1 MISAVAG
8 TFNILHEGH
17 KALLDRAFELGD
29 EVYIGI
35 TSDRMASSSR
45 GRLNTYYIR
54 EKAVREYAASKKK
67 PFSVF
72 TIDDIYGPDEMM
84 DHVDVLVVSEETLG
98 NGKEVVRKA
107 AEKGRKMDLSVV
119 SIIQRSDGG
128 KLSSTD
134 IMNGACSRNGDADA
148 IDIAVGSAN
157 PVKVEAVRN
166 VMERIFG
173 QVRIFAYDVSS
184 GVPEQPFGDQT
195 QEGAKNR
202 AKAAIHDHA
211 LSVGIEAGV
220 FEMFGT
226 LYDFQYCAVL
236 DKDGRY
242 TIGTGSGFRY
252 PDSVVELVRNGKTVG
267 EAMKIVYGETNAGKT
282 MGAIG
287 ILSKGLLDRRSLT
300 EQSVLAAMIP
310 RIWDEK
316 HE

>member
-17 KALLDRAFELGD
+17 KALLDRAFQLGD

-45 GRLNTYYIR
+45 DRLNTYYIR
-54 EKAVREYAASKKK
+54 EKAVKEYAASKKK

-84 DHVDVLVVSEETLG
+84 DHVDVLVVSEETLA

-107 AEKGRKMDLSVV
+107 SEKGKKMELSVV
-119 SIIQRSDGG
+119 SIVQKSDGG

-134 IMNGACSRNGDADA
+134 IMNGSCSRNGDAEA

-173 QVRIFAYDVSS
+173 QVRIFAYDVPS

-202 AKAAIHDHA
+202 AKAALHDHA

-220 FEMFGT
+220 FEMFDT
-226 LYDFQYCAVL
+226 LYDFQYCAIL
-236 DKDGRY
+236 DREGRY

-252 PDSVVELVRNGKTVG
+252 PDSVVELVRKGKTVG

-310 RIWDEK
+310 RVWDEK
-316 HE
+316 

>member
-17 KALLDRAFELGD
+17 KALLDRAFQLGD

-45 GRLNTYYIR
+45 DRLNTYYIR
-54 EKAVREYAASKKK
+54 EKAVKEYAASKKK

-84 DHVDVLVVSEETLG
+84 DHVDVLVVSEETLA

-107 AEKGRKMDLSVV
+107 SEKGKKMDLSVV
-119 SIIQRSDGG
+119 SIVQKSDGG

-134 IMNGACSRNGDADA
+134 IMNGSCSRNGDSGA

-173 QVRIFAYDVSS
+173 QVRIFAYDVPS

-202 AKAAIHDHA
+202 AKAALHDHA

-220 FEMFGT
+220 FEMFDT
-226 LYDFQYCAVL
+226 LYDFQYCAIL
-236 DKDGRY
+236 DREGRY

-252 PDSVVELVRNGKTVG
+252 PDSVVELVRKGKTVG

-316 HE
+316 

>member
-17 KALLDRAFELGD
+17 KALLDRAFQLGD

-45 GRLNTYYIR
+45 DRLNTYYIR
-54 EKAVREYAASKKK
+54 EKAVKEYAASKKK

-84 DHVDVLVVSEETLG
+84 DHVDVLVVSEETLA

-107 AEKGRKMDLSVV
+107 SEKGKKMELSVV
-119 SIIQRSDGG
+119 SIVQKSDGG

-134 IMNGACSRNGDADA
+134 IMNGSCSRNGDAEA

-173 QVRIFAYDVSS
+173 QVRIFAYDVPS

-202 AKAAIHDHA
+202 AKAALHDHA

-220 FEMFGT
+220 FEMFDT
-226 LYDFQYCAVL
+226 LYDFQYCAIL
-236 DKDGRY
+236 DREGRY

-252 PDSVVELVRNGKTVG
+252 PDSVVELVRKGKTVG

-316 HE
+316 

>member
-45 GRLNTYYIR
+45 NRLNTYYIR
-54 EKAVREYAASKKK
+54 EKAVREYAASKKR

-84 DHVDVLVVSEETLG
+84 DHVDVLVVSEETLA

-107 AEKGRKMDLSVV
+107 SEKGRKMELSVV
-119 SIIQRSDGG
+119 SIVQKSDGG

-134 IMNGACSRNGDADA
+134 IMNGSCSRNGDAEA

-173 QVRIFAYDVSS
+173 QVRIFAYDVPS
-184 GVPEQPFGDQT
+184 GVPEQPFGEQT
-195 QEGAKNR
+195 PEGAKNR
-202 AKAAIHDHA
+202 AKAALHDHT

-220 FEMFGT
+220 FEMFDT
-226 LYDFQYCAVL
+226 LYDFQYCAIL
-236 DKDGRY
+236 DREGRY

-252 PDSVVELVRNGKTVG
+252 PDSVVELVRKGKTVG

-287 ILSKGLLDRRSLT
+287 ILSKGQLDRRSLT

-316 HE
+316 

>member
-17 KALLDRAFELGD
+17 KALLDRAFQLGD

-45 GRLNTYYIR
+45 DRLNTYYIR
-54 EKAVREYAASKKK
+54 EKAVKEYAASKKK

-84 DHVDVLVVSEETLG
+84 DHVDVLVVSEETLA

-107 AEKGRKMDLSVV
+107 SEKGKKMELSVV
-119 SIIQRSDGG
+119 SLVQKSDGG

-134 IMNGACSRNGDADA
+134 IMNGSCSRNGDSGA

-173 QVRIFAYDVSS
+173 QVRIFAYDVPS

-202 AKAAIHDHA
+202 AKAALHDHA

-220 FEMFGT
+220 FEMFDT
-226 LYDFQYCAVL
+226 LYDFQYCAIL
-236 DKDGRY
+236 DREGRY

-252 PDSVVELVRNGKTVG
+252 PDSVVELVRKGKTVG

-316 HE
+316 

>member
-17 KALLDRAFELGD
+17 KALLDRAFQLGD

-45 GRLNTYYIR
+45 DRLNTYYIR
-54 EKAVREYAASKKK
+54 EKAVKEYAASKKK

-84 DHVDVLVVSEETLG
+84 DHVDVLVVSEETLA

-107 AEKGRKMDLSVV
+107 SEKGKKMDLSVV
-119 SIIQRSDGG
+119 SIVQKSYGG

-134 IMNGACSRNGDADA
+134 IMNGSCSRNGDSGA

-173 QVRIFAYDVSS
+173 QVRIFAYDVPS

-202 AKAAIHDHA
+202 AKAALHDHA

-220 FEMFGT
+220 FEMFDT
-226 LYDFQYCAVL
+226 LYDFQYCAIL
-236 DKDGRY
+236 DREGRY

-252 PDSVVELVRNGKTVG
+252 PDSVVELVRKGKTVG

-316 HE
+316 

>member
-17 KALLDRAFELGD
+17 KALLDRAFQLGD

-45 GRLNTYYIR
+45 DRLNTYYIR
-54 EKAVREYAASKKK
+54 EKAVKEYAASKKK

-84 DHVDVLVVSEETLG
+84 DHVDVLVVSEETLA

-107 AEKGRKMDLSVV
+107 SEKGKKMDLSVV
-119 SIIQRSDGG
+119 SIVQKSYGG

-134 IMNGACSRNGDADA
+134 IMNGSCSRNGDSGA

-173 QVRIFAYDVSS
+173 QVRIFAYDVPS

-202 AKAAIHDHA
+202 AKAALHDHT

-220 FEMFGT
+220 FEMFDT
-226 LYDFQYCAVL
+226 LYDFQYCAIL
-236 DKDGRY
+236 DREGRY

-252 PDSVVELVRNGKTVG
+252 PDSVVELVRKGKTVG

-316 HE
+316 

>member
-17 KALLDRAFELGD
+17 KAMLDRAFQLGD

-45 GRLNTYYIR
+45 DRLNTYYIR
-54 EKAVREYAASKKK
+54 EKAVKEYAASKKK

-84 DHVDVLVVSEETLG
+84 DHVDVLVVSEETLA
-98 NGKEVVRKA
+98 NGKKVVRKA
-107 AEKGRKMDLSVV
+107 SEKGKKMELSVV
-119 SIIQRSDGG
+119 SIVQKSDGG

-134 IMNGACSRNGDADA
+134 IMNGSCSRNGDAEA
-148 IDIAVGSAN
+148 IDIAVGSTN

-173 QVRIFAYDVSS
+173 QVRIFAYDVPS

-195 QEGAKNR
+195 QKGAKNR
-202 AKAAIHDHA
+202 ARAALHDHT

-220 FEMFGT
+220 FEMFDT
-226 LYDFQYCAVL
+226 LYDFQYCAIL
-236 DKDGRY
+236 DREGRY

-252 PDSVVELVRNGKTVG
+252 PDSVVELVRKGKTVG

-287 ILSKGLLDRRSLT
+287 ILSKGQLDRRSLT

-316 HE
+316 

>member
-17 KALLDRAFELGD
+17 KALLDRAFQLGD

-45 GRLNTYYIR
+45 DRLNTYSIR
-54 EKAVREYAASKKK
+54 EKAVKEYAASKKR
-67 PFSVF
+67 PYSVF

-84 DHVDVLVVSEETLG
+84 DHVDVLVVSEETLA

-107 AEKGRKMDLSVV
+107 SEKGKRMDLSVV
-119 SIIQRSDGG
+119 SIVQKSDGG

-134 IMNGACSRNGDADA
+134 IMNGSCSRNGDAEA

-173 QVRIFAYDVSS
+173 QVRIFAYDVPS

-202 AKAAIHDHA
+202 AKAALHDHA

-220 FEMFGT
+220 FEMFDT
-226 LYDFQYCAVL
+226 LYDFQYCAIL
-236 DKDGRY
+236 DRGGRY

-252 PDSVVELVRNGKTVG
+252 PDSVVELVRKGKTVG

-287 ILSKGLLDRRSLT
+287 ILSKGQLDRRSLT

-316 HE
+316 

>member
-17 KALLDRAFELGD
+17 KALLDRAFQLGD

-45 GRLNTYYIR
+45 DRLNTYYIR
-54 EKAVREYAASKKK
+54 EKAVKEYAASKKK

-84 DHVDVLVVSEETLG
+84 DHVDVLVVSEETLA

-107 AEKGRKMDLSVV
+107 SEKGKKMELSVV
-119 SIIQRSDGG
+119 SIVQKSDGG

-134 IMNGACSRNGDADA
+134 IMNGSCSRNGDSGA

-173 QVRIFAYDVSS
+173 QVRIFAYDVPS

-202 AKAAIHDHA
+202 AKAALHDHA

-220 FEMFGT
+220 FEMFDT
-226 LYDFQYCAVL
+226 LYDFQYCAIL
-236 DKDGRY
+236 DREGRY

-252 PDSVVELVRNGKTVG
+252 PDSVVELVRKGKTVG

-316 HE
+316 